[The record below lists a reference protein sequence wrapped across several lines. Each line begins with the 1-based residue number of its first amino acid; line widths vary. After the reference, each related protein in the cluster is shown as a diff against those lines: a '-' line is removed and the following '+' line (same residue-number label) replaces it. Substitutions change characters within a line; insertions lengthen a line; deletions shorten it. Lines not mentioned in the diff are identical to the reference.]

1 MGWGLRVWGFGA
13 YGVLGFGL
21 RVWGWGLGCLVW
33 GLGLWVGSLDSLQN
47 INSFGCN
54 QDFFQKPRDFWL
66 RNYFQNL
73 DIFSKRNFL
82 STNRTPSSNQIRKIF
97 VKA

>member
-1 MGWGLRVWGFGA
+1 MGWGAQGLGFGA

-33 GLGLWVGSLDSLQN
+33 GLGLWVGSLDSLHN
-47 INSFGCN
+47 IKSFGSN
-54 QDFFQKPRDFWL
+54 QDFFS
-66 RNYFQNL
+66 RNLEIFGYEIFFRENL

-82 STNRTPSSNQIRKIF
+82 STSRTSSRNQIEGF
-97 VKA
+97 W